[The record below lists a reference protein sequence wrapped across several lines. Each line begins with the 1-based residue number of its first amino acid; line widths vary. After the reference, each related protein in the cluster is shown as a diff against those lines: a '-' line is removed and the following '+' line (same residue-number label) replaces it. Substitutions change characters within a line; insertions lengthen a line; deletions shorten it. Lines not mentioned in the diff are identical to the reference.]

1 MVVKDFYELLGDI
14 KAQYKMKENTYNMD
28 EKGIQLGVG
37 GCVFAL
43 VDQDQKNVHQVK
55 DRN

>member
-1 MVVKDFYELLGDI
+1 MK
-14 KAQYKMKENTYNMD
+14 KENTYNMD

-43 VDQDQKNVHQVK
+43 EDQDQKNVHQVK

>member
-1 MVVKDFYELLGDI
+1 MKDFYELLGDI
-14 KAQYKMKENTYNMD
+14 KAQYKIKKENTYNMD

-55 DRN
+55 DRS